1 MDECQHQPSHNP
13 RQRGICVKCGRS
25 LPIRDKERD
34 PTAERALTLEA
45 AQLTTGLYDPVAT
58 AEWLSRFSEERMHD
72 GPWREFDSRDWVQ
85 EGLEELADN
94 RNYACAE
101 MLRLQEL
108 GRDDEDYWAQVMA
121 LKYVIAQTITL
132 TDAWFRYRELRK
144 DE

>member
-1 MDECQHQPSHNP
+1 
-13 RQRGICVKCGRS
+13 
-25 LPIRDKERD
+25 
-34 PTAERALTLEA
+34 
-45 AQLTTGLYDPVAT
+45 
-58 AEWLSRFSEERMHD
+58 
-72 GPWREFDSRDWVQ
+72 
-85 EGLEELADN
+85 
-94 RNYACAE
+94 